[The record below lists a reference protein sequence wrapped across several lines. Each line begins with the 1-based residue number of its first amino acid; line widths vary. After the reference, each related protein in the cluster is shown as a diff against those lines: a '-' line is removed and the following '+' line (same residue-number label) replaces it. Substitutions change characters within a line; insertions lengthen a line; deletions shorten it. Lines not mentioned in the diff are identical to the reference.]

1 MFSEFNRFFRS
12 FVTKFKCNFSK
23 LWYSIFLTFM
33 LTSSLAI
40 DNNHR
45 KRWLSLLAQAD
56 IQSLENVCVGLGEW
70 MNVPFQWIRP
80 PETGLVMVRG
90 RIGGSGSKFNVGE
103 LSITRCA
110 IRLDVSSSTQS
121 MGMGWVKGKNPR
133 LAEMVARLDA
143 LLQVPDYFE
152 KIMATVIEPIAA
164 EIAQKNDQMA
174 KKTASTKVD
183 FYTLARQSQVDPAID
198 KKDI

>member
-1 MFSEFNRFFRS
+1 
-12 FVTKFKCNFSK
+12 
-23 LWYSIFLTFM
+23 M

-80 PETGLVMVRG
+80 PETVLVMVRG

-133 LAEMVARLDA
+133 HAEMVARLDA
-143 LLQVPDYFE
+143 LLQIPDYFE